1 MHGNISF
8 IAKART
14 HRTAREIKM
23 SERFLVGPELNP
35 KIKRG
40 EQPKPK
46 RKSIQGYSHVDQ

>member
-1 MHGNISF
+1 MM
-8 IAKART
+8 
-14 HRTAREIKM
+14 REIKM

-46 RKSIQGYSHVDQ
+46 RMSMLDHLIKGVGLLV